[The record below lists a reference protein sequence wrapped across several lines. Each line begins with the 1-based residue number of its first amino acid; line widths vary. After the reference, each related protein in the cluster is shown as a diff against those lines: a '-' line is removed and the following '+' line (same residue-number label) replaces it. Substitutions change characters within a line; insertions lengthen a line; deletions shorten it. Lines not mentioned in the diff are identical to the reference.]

1 MSYIVQQ
8 NFYIGGFKKMG
19 KKIPMWQASL
29 VLLITVLNLCYCL
42 NVMGKLFGEAWVC
55 HYGDAHIAL
64 LASALFAGIIAI
76 INGYKW
82 SFLEKGIMSAI
93 GRSMQAVLIL
103 LLVGC
108 LIGSWILSGIV
119 PAMVYYGLMILRPSI
134 FLIAACL
141 ICGIVSLATGSSW
154 TSAGTVG
161 IALVGIGT
169 SLSIP
174 TAISAGAVVS
184 GALFGDKMSPLS
196 DTTNIAPACAGS
208 ELFEHI
214 RHMVY
219 TVTPSLVIA
228 LIVYGIIGSR
238 YSGAVDMS
246 NVHALQN
253 EIASLFNMNIF
264 LLLPPVLVIVMVSFK
279 LPAIPGMMMGIILG
293 VFCAIFFQ
301 GSSIGVIPGV
311 LHYGF
316 SFTNP
321 DAITPNVVSLFTRGG
336 MDSMLWTVNLI
347 ICAMVFGGII
357 ECTGILERIAQSL
370 LKYVKSRGLLV
381 TLTIFSSF
389 FVNLVTGNQYLALI
403 LPGRMYKEAFEDSR
417 LKAKNL
423 SRCLEDSGTVTSN
436 LVPWSPC
443 GAYMHSVFGIG
454 QWGAGGYGP
463 YAILCWLCPL
473 VSIFYGFTGIT
484 MEKMTEEEYQEILI
498 KREEEL
504 AKNQEI
510 LTA

>member
-1 MSYIVQQ
+1 
-8 NFYIGGFKKMG
+8 
-19 KKIPMWQASL
+19 MWHASL

-55 HYGDAHIAL
+55 HYGDAHIA
-64 LASALFAGIIAI
+64 
-76 INGYKW
+76 
-82 SFLEKGIMSAI
+82 
-93 GRSMQAVLIL
+93 
-103 LLVGC
+103 
-108 LIGSWILSGIV
+108 
-119 PAMVYYGLMILRPSI
+119 
-134 FLIAACL
+134 
-141 ICGIVSLATGSSW
+141 
-154 TSAGTVG
+154 
-161 IALVGIGT
+161 
-169 SLSIP
+169 
-174 TAISAGAVVS
+174 
-184 GALFGDKMSPLS
+184 
-196 DTTNIAPACAGS
+196 TTNIAPACAGS

-214 RHMVY
+214 RH
-219 TVTPSLVIA
+219 
-228 LIVYGIIGSR
+228 
-238 YSGAVDMS
+238 
-246 NVHALQN
+246 
-253 EIASLFNMNIF
+253 
-264 LLLPPVLVIVMVSFK
+264 
-279 LPAIPGMMMGIILG
+279 
-293 VFCAIFFQ
+293 
-301 GSSIGVIPGV
+301 
-311 LHYGF
+311 
-316 SFTNP
+316 
-321 DAITPNVVSLFTRGG
+321 
-336 MDSMLWTVNLI
+336 
-347 ICAMVFGGII
+347 MVFGGII

-454 QWGAGGYGP
+454 QWGAVGYGP